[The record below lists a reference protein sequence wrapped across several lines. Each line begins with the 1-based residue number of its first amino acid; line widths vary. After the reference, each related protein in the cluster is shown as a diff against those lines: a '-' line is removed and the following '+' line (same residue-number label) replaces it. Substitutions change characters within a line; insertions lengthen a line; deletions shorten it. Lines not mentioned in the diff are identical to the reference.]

1 MDWNS
6 IYEYRQGSLYA
17 KYSLNGKYPVG
28 RLVGYLDKRG
38 YIRTKFN
45 GKMTFAHRIIWEMIS
60 YDFDA
65 GCIWFR
71 VFGKGILIIDR
82 SIHPPL
88 FNVRTGRKKE
98 FRIGKY
104 GIQLIR

>member
-1 MDWNS
+1 
-6 IYEYRQGSLYA
+6 
-17 KYSLNGKYPVG
+17 
-28 RLVGYLDKRG
+28 
-38 YIRTKFN
+38 
-45 GKMTFAHRIIWEMIS
+45 MIS
-60 YDFDA
+60 YNFDA
-65 GCIWFR
+65 CCIWFR

-88 FNVRTGRKKE
+88 FSVRTGMKKE

>member
-1 MDWNS
+1 
-6 IYEYRQGSLYA
+6 
-17 KYSLNGKYPVG
+17 
-28 RLVGYLDKRG
+28 
-38 YIRTKFN
+38 
-45 GKMTFAHRIIWEMIS
+45 MIS

-88 FNVRTGRKKE
+88 FSVRTG
-98 FRIGKY
+98 RIGKY

>member
-1 MDWNS
+1 
-6 IYEYRQGSLYA
+6 
-17 KYSLNGKYPVG
+17 
-28 RLVGYLDKRG
+28 
-38 YIRTKFN
+38 
-45 GKMTFAHRIIWEMIS
+45 MIS
-60 YDFDA
+60 YYFDA

-71 VFGKGILIIDR
+71 VFGKGILIIDQ

-88 FNVRTGRKKE
+88 FSVRIGRKKE

>member
-1 MDWNS
+1 MIAYN
-6 IYEYRQGSLYA
+6 
-17 KYSLNGKYPVG
+17 
-28 RLVGYLDKRG
+28 
-38 YIRTKFN
+38 FN
-45 GKMTFAHRIIWEMIS
+45 
-60 YDFDA
+60 A

-88 FNVRTGRKKE
+88 FSVRTGRKKE
-98 FRIGKY
+98 LRIGKY